1 MIEITNIIAPSPE
14 QIKATIM
21 GMRNPKNSW
30 DRSDTVVSDDGQ
42 NIVIGKNDAKLM
54 DTLVAGGSVH
64 AKFRRMLN
72 VIMDINAP
80 LYFYKEFD
88 TYKIGTVRNSC
99 STMHKIADKEFKM
112 EDFSCEHLIDHY
124 GDSLMNLNYG
134 YQYPKAVMQ
143 DLINILNHY
152 RELYLQTKDKKYWW
166 QMIQLLPSS
175 YNQKS
180 TVSITYE
187 ALANMYKWRNNHK
200 LDEWRVFC
208 EKLKEL
214 PLSGLITRS

>member
-80 LYFYKEFD
+80 LYFWKELD

-99 STMHKIADKEFKM
+99 STMHKIADKDFTL
-112 EDFSCEHLIDHY
+112 EDFSYEHLTVESITFGLEPVID
-124 GDSLMNLNYG
+124 
-134 YQYPKAVMQ
+134 
-143 DLINILNHY
+143 ILNKN
-152 RELYLQTKDKKYWW
+152 RELYLMWKGVGKEKESLWW

>member
-1 MIEITNIIAPSPE
+1 MIEITNIIPPSPK

-30 DRSDTVVSDDGQ
+30 DRSDTVVNDNGH
-42 NIVIGKNDAKLM
+42 NIVIGENDVKLM

-80 LYFYKEFD
+80 LYFWKELD
-88 TYKIGTVRNSC
+88 TYKVGTVRNSC
-99 STMHKIADKEFKM
+99 STMHKIHAKEFTF
-112 EDFSCEHLIDHY
+112 EDFSCE
-124 GDSLMNLNYG
+124 
-134 YQYPKAVMQ
+134 K
-143 DLINILNHY
+143 LINSVCMEIQEQHITQSPIQVLATTIDCLNSY

-208 EKLKEL
+208 EKLNEL
-214 PLSGLITRS
+214 PLSRLITRS

>member
-30 DRSDTVVSDDGQ
+30 DRSDTVVSDNGQ
-42 NIVIGKNDAKLM
+42 NIVIGQNDAKLM
-54 DTLVAGGSVH
+54 DTLVAGGPVH

-80 LYFYKEFD
+80 LYFWKELD

-99 STMHKIADKEFKM
+99 STMHKIADKEFTLN
-112 EDFSCEHLIDHY
+112 DFSYEHLTVESVTFGLEPVID
-124 GDSLMNLNYG
+124 
-134 YQYPKAVMQ
+134 
-143 DLINILNHY
+143 ILNKN
-152 RELYLQTKDKKYWW
+152 RKLYLTWKGVGKEKESLWW

>member
-80 LYFYKEFD
+80 LYFWKELD

-99 STMHKIADKEFKM
+99 STMHKIADKEFTL
-112 EDFSCEHLIDHY
+112 EDFSYEHLTVESVTFGLEPVID
-124 GDSLMNLNYG
+124 
-134 YQYPKAVMQ
+134 
-143 DLINILNHY
+143 ILNKN
-152 RELYLQTKDKKYWW
+152 RKLYLTWKGVGKEKESLWW

-180 TVSITYE
+180 TLSITYE

-214 PLSGLITRS
+214 PLSSLITRS

>member
-30 DRSDTVVSDDGQ
+30 DRSDTVVNDNGN

-112 EDFSCEHLIDHY
+112 EDFSCE
-124 GDSLMNLNYG
+124 
-134 YQYPKAVMQ
+134 K
-143 DLINILNHY
+143 LINSISMEIQEQHIPHSPIQVLAITIDCLNSY

-214 PLSGLITRS
+214 PLSSLITRS

>member
-30 DRSDTVVSDDGQ
+30 DRSDTVVSDNGH
-42 NIVIGKNDAKLM
+42 NIVIGKNDLKLM
-54 DTLVAGGSVH
+54 DTLVAGGPVH

-80 LYFYKEFD
+80 LYFWKEFD
-88 TYKIGTVRNSC
+88 TYKVGTVRNSC
-99 STMHKIADKEFKM
+99 STMHKIHAKEFKM
-112 EDFSCEHLIDHY
+112 EDFSCE
-124 GDSLMNLNYG
+124 
-134 YQYPKAVMQ
+134 K
-143 DLINILNHY
+143 LINSICMEIQEQHIPHSPIQVLAITIDCLNHY

>member
-30 DRSDTVVSDDGQ
+30 DRSDTVVNDNGQ

-54 DTLVAGGSVH
+54 DTLVAGGPVH

-80 LYFYKEFD
+80 LYFWKEFD
-88 TYKIGTVRNSC
+88 TYKVGTVRNSC

-112 EDFSCEHLIDHY
+112 EDFSCE
-124 GDSLMNLNYG
+124 
-134 YQYPKAVMQ
+134 K
-143 DLINILNHY
+143 LINSISMEIQEQHIPHSPIQVLAITIDCLNSY

-187 ALANMYKWRNNHK
+187 SLANMYKWRNNHK

-214 PLSGLITRS
+214 PLSSLITRS

>member
-1 MIEITNIIAPSPE
+1 MIEITNIIVPSPE

-30 DRSDTVVSDDGQ
+30 DRSDTVVNDNGQ

-54 DTLVAGGSVH
+54 DTLVAGGPVH

-80 LYFYKEFD
+80 LYFWKEFD

-112 EDFSCEHLIDHY
+112 RDFSYEKLIHPV
-124 GDSLMNLNYG
+124 NL
-134 YQYPKAVMQ
+134 AVTV
-143 DLINILNHY
+143 DCLNHY

>member
-42 NIVIGKNDAKLM
+42 KIVIGKNDLKLM

-80 LYFYKEFD
+80 LYFWKELD

-99 STMHKIADKEFKM
+99 STMHKIADKEFTLN
-112 EDFSCEHLIDHY
+112 DFSYEHLTVESVTFGLEPVID
-124 GDSLMNLNYG
+124 
-134 YQYPKAVMQ
+134 
-143 DLINILNHY
+143 ILNKN
-152 RELYLQTKDKKYWW
+152 RKLYLTWKGVGKEKESLWW

-180 TVSITYE
+180 TLSITYE

-214 PLSGLITRS
+214 PLSSLITRS

>member
-42 NIVIGKNDAKLM
+42 HIVIGKNDLKLM

-80 LYFYKEFD
+80 LYFWKELD

-99 STMHKIADKEFKM
+99 STMHKIADKEFTLN
-112 EDFSCEHLIDHY
+112 DFSYEHLTVESVTFGLEPVID
-124 GDSLMNLNYG
+124 
-134 YQYPKAVMQ
+134 
-143 DLINILNHY
+143 ILNKN
-152 RELYLQTKDKKYWW
+152 RKLYLTWKGVGKEKESLWW

-180 TVSITYE
+180 TLSITYE

-214 PLSGLITRS
+214 PLSSLITRS

>member
-30 DRSDTVVSDDGQ
+30 DRSDTVVSDNGQ

-80 LYFYKEFD
+80 LYFWKELD

-99 STMHKIADKEFKM
+99 STMHKIADKEFTLN
-112 EDFSCEHLIDHY
+112 DFSYEHLTVESVTFGLEPVID
-124 GDSLMNLNYG
+124 
-134 YQYPKAVMQ
+134 
-143 DLINILNHY
+143 ILNKN
-152 RELYLQTKDKKYWW
+152 RKLYLTWKGVGKEKESLWW

-187 ALANMYKWRNNHK
+187 SLANMYKWRNNHK

-208 EKLKEL
+208 EKFKEL
-214 PLSGLITRS
+214 PLSSLITRS

>member
-30 DRSDTVVSDDGQ
+30 DRSDTVVSDDGH

-54 DTLVAGGSVH
+54 DTLVAGGPVH

-80 LYFYKEFD
+80 LYFWKEFD

-99 STMHKIADKEFKM
+99 STMHKIADKEFTL
-112 EDFSCEHLIDHY
+112 EDFSCEHLTVESITFGLEPVID
-124 GDSLMNLNYG
+124 
-134 YQYPKAVMQ
+134 
-143 DLINILNHY
+143 ILNKN
-152 RELYLQTKDKKYWW
+152 RELYLMWKGVGKEKESLWW

-187 ALANMYKWRNNHK
+187 SLANMYKWRNNHK

-214 PLSGLITRS
+214 PLSSLITRS

>member
-30 DRSDTVVSDDGQ
+30 DRSDTVVNDNGQ
-42 NIVIGKNDAKLM
+42 HIVIGKNDAKLM

-80 LYFYKEFD
+80 LYFWKELD

-99 STMHKIADKEFKM
+99 STMHKIADKEFTLN
-112 EDFSCEHLIDHY
+112 DFSYEHLTVESVTFGLEPVID
-124 GDSLMNLNYG
+124 
-134 YQYPKAVMQ
+134 
-143 DLINILNHY
+143 ILNKN
-152 RELYLQTKDKKYWW
+152 RKLYLTWKGVGKEKESLWW

-180 TVSITYE
+180 TLSITYE

-214 PLSGLITRS
+214 PLSSLITRS

>member
-14 QIKATIM
+14 QIKVTIM

-42 NIVIGKNDAKLM
+42 NIIIGKNDAKLM
-54 DTLVAGGSVH
+54 NTLVAGGSVH

-80 LYFYKEFD
+80 LYFWKEFD
-88 TYKIGTVRNSC
+88 TYKVGTVRNSC
-99 STMHKIADKEFKM
+99 STMHKIADKEFTLK
-112 EDFSCEHLIDHY
+112 DFSYEHLTVESITFGLEPVID
-124 GDSLMNLNYG
+124 
-134 YQYPKAVMQ
+134 
-143 DLINILNHY
+143 ILNKN
-152 RELYLQTKDKKYWW
+152 RKLYLMWKGVGKEKESLWW

-214 PLSGLITRS
+214 PLSSLITRS

>member
-54 DTLVAGGSVH
+54 DTLVAGGPVH

-80 LYFYKEFD
+80 LYFWKELD

-99 STMHKIADKEFKM
+99 STMHKIADKEFTLN
-112 EDFSCEHLIDHY
+112 DFSYEHLTVESVTFGLEPVID
-124 GDSLMNLNYG
+124 
-134 YQYPKAVMQ
+134 
-143 DLINILNHY
+143 ILNKN
-152 RELYLQTKDKKYWW
+152 RKLYLMWKGVGKEKESLWW

>member
-80 LYFYKEFD
+80 LYFWKELD

-99 STMHKIADKEFKM
+99 STMHKIADKEFTL
-112 EDFSCEHLIDHY
+112 EDFSYEHLTVESVTFGLEPVID
-124 GDSLMNLNYG
+124 
-134 YQYPKAVMQ
+134 
-143 DLINILNHY
+143 ILNKN
-152 RELYLQTKDKKYWW
+152 RKLYLTWKGVGKEKESLWW

-180 TVSITYE
+180 TLSITYE
-187 ALANMYKWRNNHK
+187 SLANMYKWRNNHK

>member
-30 DRSDTVVSDDGQ
+30 DRSDTVVSDNGQ

-80 LYFYKEFD
+80 LYFWKELD

-99 STMHKIADKEFKM
+99 STMHKIADKEFTLN
-112 EDFSCEHLIDHY
+112 DFSYEHLTVESVTFGLEPVID
-124 GDSLMNLNYG
+124 
-134 YQYPKAVMQ
+134 
-143 DLINILNHY
+143 ILNKN
-152 RELYLQTKDKKYWW
+152 RKLYLTWKGVGKEKESLWW

-187 ALANMYKWRNNHK
+187 SLANMYKWRNNHK

-214 PLSGLITRS
+214 PLSSLITRS

>member
-42 NIVIGKNDAKLM
+42 KIVIGKNDLKLM
-54 DTLVAGGSVH
+54 DTLVAGGPVH

-80 LYFYKEFD
+80 LYFWKELD

-99 STMHKIADKEFKM
+99 STMHKIADKEFTLN
-112 EDFSCEHLIDHY
+112 DFSYEHLTVESVTFGLEPVID
-124 GDSLMNLNYG
+124 
-134 YQYPKAVMQ
+134 
-143 DLINILNHY
+143 ILNKN
-152 RELYLQTKDKKYWW
+152 RKLYLMWKGVGKEKESLWW

>member
-80 LYFYKEFD
+80 LYFWKELD

-99 STMHKIADKEFKM
+99 STMHKIADKEFTLN
-112 EDFSCEHLIDHY
+112 DFSYEHLTVESVTFGLEPVID
-124 GDSLMNLNYG
+124 
-134 YQYPKAVMQ
+134 
-143 DLINILNHY
+143 ILNKN
-152 RELYLQTKDKKYWW
+152 RKLYLTWKGVGKEKESLWW

-187 ALANMYKWRNNHK
+187 SLANMYKWRNNHK

-214 PLSGLITRS
+214 PLSSLITRS

>member
-42 NIVIGKNDAKLM
+42 KIVIGKNDLKLM

-80 LYFYKEFD
+80 LYFWKELD

-99 STMHKIADKEFKM
+99 STMHKIVDKEFTLN
-112 EDFSCEHLIDHY
+112 DFSYEHLTVESVTFGLEPVID
-124 GDSLMNLNYG
+124 
-134 YQYPKAVMQ
+134 
-143 DLINILNHY
+143 ILNKN
-152 RELYLQTKDKKYWW
+152 RKLYLTWKGVGKEKESLWW

-180 TVSITYE
+180 TLSITYE

-214 PLSGLITRS
+214 PLSSLITRS

>member
-30 DRSDTVVSDDGQ
+30 DRSDTVVSDNGQ
-42 NIVIGKNDAKLM
+42 NIVIGQNDAKLM
-54 DTLVAGGSVH
+54 DTLVAGGPVH

-80 LYFYKEFD
+80 LYFWKELD

-112 EDFSCEHLIDHY
+112 EDFSYE
-124 GDSLMNLNYG
+124 
-134 YQYPKAVMQ
+134 K
-143 DLINILNHY
+143 LINSISMEIQEQHISHSPIQVLAITIDCLNLY

-214 PLSGLITRS
+214 PLSSLITRS

>member
-42 NIVIGKNDAKLM
+42 NIVIGKNDLKLM

-112 EDFSCEHLIDHY
+112 EDFSCE
-124 GDSLMNLNYG
+124 
-134 YQYPKAVMQ
+134 K
-143 DLINILNHY
+143 LINSISMEIQEQHIPHSPIQVLAITIDCLNSY

>member
-30 DRSDTVVSDDGQ
+30 DKSDTVVSDDGQ
-42 NIVIGKNDAKLM
+42 KIVIGKNDLKLM

-80 LYFYKEFD
+80 LYFWKELD

-99 STMHKIADKEFKM
+99 STMHKIADKEFTLN
-112 EDFSCEHLIDHY
+112 DFSYEHLTVESVTFGLEPVID
-124 GDSLMNLNYG
+124 
-134 YQYPKAVMQ
+134 
-143 DLINILNHY
+143 ILNKN
-152 RELYLQTKDKKYWW
+152 RKLYLTWKGVGKEKESLWW

-180 TVSITYE
+180 TLSITYE

-214 PLSGLITRS
+214 PLSSLITRS

>member
-80 LYFYKEFD
+80 LYFWKELD

-99 STMHKIADKEFKM
+99 STMHKIADKEFTL
-112 EDFSCEHLIDHY
+112 EDFSYEHLTVESVTFGLEPVID
-124 GDSLMNLNYG
+124 
-134 YQYPKAVMQ
+134 
-143 DLINILNHY
+143 ILNKN
-152 RELYLQTKDKKYWW
+152 RKLYLTWKGVGKEKESLWW

-187 ALANMYKWRNNHK
+187 SLANMYKWRNNHK